1 MLKFAGGEAAF
12 VLQVLQ
18 VVVVELRMLLMHNH
32 DDTNVTD
39 HCPSAAS
46 PASRAVCRRLA
57 PLSMLRDG
65 DMGDNAVV
73 VIVCARFRIF
83 RALDIK
89 HNR

>member
-1 MLKFAGGEAAF
+1 
-12 VLQVLQ
+12 
-18 VVVVELRMLLMHNH
+18 
-32 DDTNVTD
+32 
-39 HCPSAAS
+39 
-46 PASRAVCRRLA
+46 
-57 PLSMLRDG
+57 MLRDG